1 MVKIMEYDIR
11 SATVMDLE
19 FIGEQ
24 LEETCEL
31 HHHGRSEIFKPNGRK
46 YSDQDII
53 EILEREDVFI
63 DICESDEGIRLGYCI
78 QFLRETDEDGCRF
91 ERRTLFI
98 DDIYVIT
105 KKRSKG
111 VGKALMYSA
120 KQRAEKLGCAAVEL
134 NVWEFNKDAI
144 SFYESLGYVPQR
156 RILELKLSKE

>member
-1 MVKIMEYDIR
+1 MEYDIR

-24 LEETCEL
+24 LEEMCEL
-31 HHHGRSEIFKPNGRK
+31 HHDGRNEIFKPHGKK

-63 DICESDEGIRLGYCI
+63 DICENEDGMRLGYCI
-78 QFLRETDEDGCRF
+78 QFLRETEEDDCRF
-91 ERRTLFI
+91 GRRYLFI
-98 DDIYVIT
+98 DDLCVIA

-111 VGKALMYSA
+111 IGKALMDA
-120 KQRAEKLGCAAVEL
+120 ARQRAMKLGCSAIEL

-144 SFYESLGYVPQR
+144 GFYEKLGYVPQR
-156 RILELKLSKE
+156 RILELVLDKE